1 MAGQSWLNQSWPS
14 QRPSREAQAG
24 RPFPTPRQES
34 QDSRPALL
42 DLPLL
47 PMLLSMLMPTSMSMP
62 MENPQLATRPRSF
75 PCAKREKNLWGRL
88 QSCPMANRW
97 LR

>member
-47 PMLLSMLMPTSMSMP
+47 PMLLLMLMP
-62 MENPQLATRPRSF
+62 MENPQLASRPWSF
-75 PCAKREKNLWGRL
+75 PYAKKEKNPLGRL
-88 QSCPMANRW
+88 RRCPMANCW